1 MADERPNVTVVY
13 QTTPAAGPGLGA
25 VLLELFCFLIMV
37 GLVALFAGGGC
48 ALLL

>member
-13 QTTPAAGPGLGA
+13 QTAPAAGPGLGR
-25 VLLELFCFLIMV
+25 VLLELITFLALL
-37 GLVALFAGGGC
+37 GLAVLIAGGGC